1 MWSPFR
7 GPDSGSAVAA
17 VPLQSVF
24 GHCSRQRF
32 ASHYALLAI
41 GRVKAMPHAPPD
53 AAECVLPCGHHARLA
68 HQATGY
74 TMQRA
79 RTISEPFATKVA
91 FLNGANSFTA

>member
-1 MWSPFR
+1 MA
-7 GPDSGSAVAA
+7 DA
-17 VPLQSVF
+17 PLQSAF
-24 GHCSRQRF
+24 GHCLKQGF
-32 ASHYALLAI
+32 ASYYALLAI
-41 GRVKAMPHAPPD
+41 GRVKATPHAPPD
-53 AAECVLPCGHHARLA
+53 AEECVLPCGHHARLA

>member
-7 GPDSGSAVAA
+7 CPDSGSAVAA
-17 VPLQSVF
+17 VPLQSAF
-24 GHCSRQRF
+24 GHCLEQGF
-32 ASHYALLAI
+32 ASYYAVMTI
-41 GRVKAMPHAPPD
+41 GRVKATPHAPPD
-53 AAECVLPCGHHARLA
+53 AAECLLLCGHHARLA

-91 FLNGANSFTA
+91 F

>member
-1 MWSPFR
+1 M
-7 GPDSGSAVAA
+7 AA
-17 VPLQSVF
+17 APLQSVF

-41 GRVKAMPHAPPD
+41 GHIKAMTHAPPD
-53 AAECVLPCGHHARLA
+53 AVECLLPLGHHARPA
-68 HQATGY
+68 HQATGD

-91 FLNGANSFTA
+91 FLNGANPFTA